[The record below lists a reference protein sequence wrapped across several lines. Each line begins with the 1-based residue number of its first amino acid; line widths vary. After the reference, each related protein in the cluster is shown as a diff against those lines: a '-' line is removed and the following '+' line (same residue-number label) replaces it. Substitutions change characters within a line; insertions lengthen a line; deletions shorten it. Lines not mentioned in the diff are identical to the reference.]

1 MEIFGILL
9 SIPAAFVL
17 SMLYCLF
24 LAKAI
29 TRFDRLVFW
38 LWNISFLVLAL
49 FEVEIVLLM
58 SLGAVRSRGILGP
71 GFYVVHLFF
80 FFVCTPALANLLVL
94 RRYGGFRAKWYFAPI
109 PCTVLAFVLV
119 LLQYGVSESLYGI
132 NGDDGPYSRPPAASV
147 PSDNTQ

>member
-17 SMLYCLF
+17 SMLYCLL
-24 LAKAI
+24 LAKAVA
-29 TRFDRLVFW
+29 RFDRLAFW
-38 LWNISFLVLAL
+38 LWNVSFLVLAL
-49 FEVEIVLLM
+49 FGVEVVLLM

-94 RRYGGFRAKWYFAPI
+94 RRHGGSPAKWYFAPI

-132 NGDDGPYSRPPAASV
+132 NGNDGPYSKPPAVSV